1 MYIGEQ
7 IINPSVERL
16 RLSRQLG
23 CSHIVI
29 DTRPNE
35 RLLGGDGCW
44 DSAKVTELRRWVE
57 EQGMTLD
64 VLALDIGS
72 ILLDSLRAPEKAR
85 ETAEKLRK
93 DILAA
98 GEGGVRT
105 LKYNV
110 QMVGITR
117 TGFSEGRGGVQCSTF
132 RASDYTPEKDAN
144 FSYWGVGHPGGGA
157 HGADIAVNSTGTKE
171 AVGQVLGTESGGV
184 SEAEGW
190 RALEYFVENV
200 IPTAEK
206 AGVRLA
212 GHPHDPAYPPG
223 GLNGVNHVVGSVAGI
238 RRFLDLAPESKS
250 HGLNFCQGTVA
261 EMSPDPNGTVLEAIR
276 EFGGRKRIFM
286 VHFRNIKGGY
296 CDFHECFPDEGDVDM
311 AASLR
316 AYRDV
321 GYDGIL
327 CPDHV
332 PVSDLDPARER
343 FFAFAL
349 GYTKGLLHATED
361 MSHREAY
368 YRQRRERAVQ
378 PGRA

>member
-7 IINPSVERL
+7 IINPTEARL
-16 RLSRQLG
+16 KLSRQLG
-23 CSHIVI
+23 VTDVVI

-35 RLLGGDGCW
+35 QLLGADGAW
-44 DSAKVTELRRWVE
+44 DAAKVADQRRWVE
-57 EQGMTLD
+57 SLGLKLE

-72 ILLDSLRAPEKAR
+72 MLLDSIHNPDRARRTAEKAR
-85 ETAEKLRK
+85 A
-93 DILAA
+93 DIRAA
-98 GEGGVRT
+98 ADGGVTT

-117 TGFSEGRGGVQCSTF
+117 TGFAEGRGGVRCSAF
-132 RASDYTPEKDAN
+132 RARDYSPAADAD

-157 HGADIAVNSTGTKE
+157 HGADIATNATGTKE
-171 AVGQVLGTESGGV
+171 AVGQVLGTASGGV
-184 SEAEGW
+184 TEEQGW
-190 RALEYFVENV
+190 RALEFLVDQL
-200 IPTAEK
+200 IPTAEA

-223 GLNGVNHVVGSVAGI
+223 GLNGVNHVVGSLEGMK
-238 RRFLDLAPESKS
+238 RFLDIAPESAS

-261 EMSPDPNGTVLEAIR
+261 EMSTDPNRIVQEAIR

-296 CDFHECFPDEGDVDM
+296 LDFHECFPDEGAVDM
-311 AASLR
+311 AEAIR
-316 AYRDV
+316 TYREV

-349 GYTKGLLHATED
+349 GYTKGLLQAFPAA
-361 MSHREAY
+361 S
-368 YRQRRERAVQ
+368 
-378 PGRA
+378 G